1 MKRLLLTPL
10 LLTLLLASCS
20 TKKKYNSFRE
30 AVDACKKWAD
40 KGEFYIIKTKAKTLE
55 EFGKRRIYS
64 SLKYEVPFRSCEEEM
79 QTKQV
84 LGIEI
89 INRNAK
95 EVYNTDSHMSRKWGI
110 YGKGFSDDKKEVKK
124 NFYF

>member
-20 TKKKYNSFRE
+20 YKKKFNSFRE
-30 AVDACKKWAD
+30 ASDACKEWAE
-40 KGEFYIIKTKAKTLE
+40 KGDFYIVKTAFKTLE
-55 EFGKRRIYS
+55 EYGKTKVYR
-64 SLKYEVPFRSCEEEM
+64 SLRYEVPLRSCEEEM

-95 EVYNTDSHMSRKWGI
+95 EVYTTDTYMTEKMGI
-110 YGKGFSDDKKEVKK
+110 YGKGFKNDKKEVKK